1 MSDVQELR
9 DLAPAYVLGALDPA
23 EVREFE
29 AALVGSPELQR
40 EVASYRELAA
50 LLALRDSVAPPASLR
65 AQVLDRVRQERSTQ
79 PAAGSSVVPLSAGRR
94 QPRWLGLAPWVGL
107 AASLALAAGL
117 GLQVQRLEHSVGAL
131 DSTLA
136 ASQARLAARERTLN
150 AILEPG
156 VQLVPLTS
164 SGEQPPGI
172 QLFWDRRRNT
182 AVLHAFRLPPA
193 AEGRAYQLWLIRNG
207 QPVPSQVFNSEPDG
221 HALVEGITIPAEPGI
236 EAYAVTQE
244 PAGGSTQPTLP
255 ILLFGR
261 VPTS

>member
-1 MSDVQELR
+1 MSVQELR

-23 EVREFE
+23 EARDFE
-29 AALVGSPELQR
+29 AALAGSPELQH

-50 LLALRDSVAPPASLR
+50 LLALRDSAATPAGLR
-65 AQVLDRVRQERSTQ
+65 ERLLERVRQERSAE
-79 PAAGSSVVPLSAGRR
+79 PPSSPPVVPLDAGRR
-94 QPRWLGLAPWVGL
+94 QPRWLVVAPWVGL

-117 GLQVQRLEHSVGAL
+117 GLQVRRLGLSAGVL

-136 ASQARLAARERTLN
+136 ANQARLAARERTLN

-164 SGEQPPGI
+164 SGAQPPGI
-172 QLFWDRRRNT
+172 QLFWDRQRNT
-182 AVLHAFRLPPA
+182 AVLHAFRLEPA
-193 AEGRAYQLWLIRNG
+193 PEGRAYQLWLIRSG
-207 QPVPSQVFNSEPDG
+207 QPVPSQVFNSDPDG
-221 HALVEGITIPAEPGI
+221 HALVEGITIPTEPGI

-244 PAGGSTQPTLP
+244 PAAGSSQPTLP